1 VTTQPQTQGSG
12 SAAARTAT
20 KATAPSSALLAGYR
34 AAQASRLARITAIPV
49 AAAARPASVQLGASQ
64 PPATRLVAQHSLWRT
79 TPLSLLI
86 AIAAGLAVGIG
97 IVYAGWRNGDL
108 IGRRRRNAAR
118 QYSRHPAASS

>member
-1 VTTQPQTQGSG
+1 V
-12 SAAARTAT
+12 
-20 KATAPSSALLAGYR
+20 AGYR
-34 AAQASRLARITAIPV
+34 AAEASRLSRITAIPV
-49 AAAARPASVQLGASQ
+49 AAAAARPAAVRLGASQ